1 MPPVTDA
8 PAALSAALS
17 RRYRLER
24 VIGRGGMATVY
35 LAEDLRHRRQVAVKV
50 LKPELAAS
58 LGTERFLKEIEI
70 AAGLTHPHIVPLYD
84 SGGIGGSSDRG
95 IAGEPAPPS
104 LDPSVPRSDEYLYYV
119 MPFIAG
125 GSLRARL
132 RADDGFTVADVLALL
147 MPVADALAYA
157 HRRGIVHR
165 DIKPE
170 NILFA
175 EGHPLVADFGIAKA
189 VSTAGG
195 VSLTRTGFGL
205 GTPGYMSPEQAAG
218 VKELGPSTDIFSLG
232 CVVYEMLIGEPPG
245 LWLTDD
251 AVRLGRF
258 VDAEPSHRDRL
269 DRISGSVEQVLV
281 RALALRP
288 QSRFEGPLAFAEA
301 LRAAM
306 GRRERFTEH
315 EVQRIIGR
323 AAEIQAGAPE
333 EGEALSIG
341 AVEQVAAEV
350 GIPPAQVRNA
360 VRDLER
366 PARTGSVEAGGGRW
380 FLGRGT
386 RLLVDRVV
394 PTAVRE
400 AEFPF
405 LADEIR
411 ITMGSV
417 GLVGTLGPSMT
428 WSTSPPGQGTGRN
441 VQITITARGDESRIH
456 IEEHFD
462 NLAGGL
468 FGGIMG
474 GGGGGGTS
482 IWMTFA
488 FETLHF
494 PLGAI
499 VGGASILAGMYA
511 LARTI
516 YARVHRKRRRQLEG
530 LADRLAAHIE
540 EAGLDR
546 LGPGGS
552 SRRLRA

>member
-1 MPPVTDA
+1 MNDVPERLRS
-8 PAALSAALS
+8 ALGHQ
-17 RRYRLER
+17 YRLER

-35 LAEDLRHRRQVAVKV
+35 LAEDLRHRRQVGVKV
-50 LKPELAAS
+50 LRPELAAS

-84 SGGIGGSSDRG
+84 SGRVRG
-95 IAGEPAPPS
+95 PADERVEAPEPSA
-104 LDPSVPRSDEYLYYV
+104 DEYLYYV

-132 RADDGFTVADVLALL
+132 RRDDPCTVEEVLALL
-147 MPVADALAYA
+147 APVADALAYA

-232 CVVYEMLIGEPPG
+232 CVVYEMLVGETPG

-258 VDAEPSHRDRL
+258 VDAEPTHRDRL

-288 QSRFEGPLAFAEA
+288 ESRFDEPMAFAEA
-301 LRAAM
+301 LRTAT
-306 GRRERFTEH
+306 GRRERFSER

-323 AAEIQAGAPE
+323 AAEIQAAAPE
-333 EGEALSIG
+333 DGEALSIG

-350 GIPPAQVRNA
+350 GIPPAQVREA
-360 VRDLER
+360 VRHLER
-366 PARTGSVEAGGGRW
+366 PGNTGTVEAGGGRW

-386 RLLVDRVV
+386 RLLIDRVV

-411 ITMGSV
+411 MTMGSV

-441 VQITITARGDESRIH
+441 VQITITARGDETRIH

-474 GGGGGGTS
+474 GGGSGGTVGWAAFS
-482 IWMTFA
+482 I
-488 FETLHF
+488 ETLHM
-494 PLGAI
+494 PLVAVIGAI
-499 VGGASILAGMYA
+499 SILGGTYA
-511 LARTI
+511 LARSI
-516 YARVHRKRRRQLEG
+516 YANAHAKRRRQLEA
-530 LADRLAAHIE
+530 LADRLAAQIE
-540 EAGLDR
+540 ATGHDR
-546 LGPGGS
+546 IGPGGS

>member
-1 MPPVTDA
+1 MPEIP
-8 PAALSAALS
+8 PALSAALGG
-17 RRYRLER
+17 RYRLDR

-35 LAEDLRHRRQVAVKV
+35 LAKDLRHRRQVGVKV

-84 SGGIGGSSDRG
+84 SGRIGESPGGEPEAQSSD
-95 IAGEPAPPS
+95 PS
-104 LDPSVPRSDEYLYYV
+104 ITRSDEHLYYV

-125 GSLRARL
+125 GSLRTRL
-132 RADDGFTVADVLALL
+132 RADDPFTVADVLALVT
-147 MPVADALAYA
+147 PVSDALAYA

-175 EGHPLVADFGIAKA
+175 EGHPLVADFGIARA
-189 VSTAGG
+189 ISTAGG

-218 VKELGPSTDIFSLG
+218 VKDLGPATDIFSLG
-232 CVVYEMLIGEPPG
+232 CVAYEMLVGETPG

-251 AVRLGRF
+251 AVHLGRF
-258 VDAEPSHRDRL
+258 VDAEAVHRERL

-281 RALALRP
+281 RAVALRP
-288 QSRFEGPLAFAEA
+288 EHRFDSPVAFADA

-306 GRRERFTEH
+306 DRRERFSDR

-323 AAEIQAGAPE
+323 AAEIQLGAPDPD
-333 EGEALSIG
+333 GDEALSIG
-341 AVEQVAAEV
+341 AVEQVGAEV
-350 GIPPAQVRNA
+350 GIPPAQVREA
-360 VRDLER
+360 VRELAR
-366 PARTGSVEAGGGRW
+366 PTGAGSVEAGGGRW
-380 FLGRGT
+380 FLGRAT
-386 RLLVDRVV
+386 RVLVDRVV

-411 ITMGSV
+411 TAMGSV

-441 VQITITARGDESRIH
+441 VQITITARGDETRIH
-456 IEEHFD
+456 LEEHFD

-468 FGGIMG
+468 FGGILG
-474 GGGGGGTS
+474 GGGSAGTAA
-482 IWMTFA
+482 WMTFA
-488 FETLHF
+488 FESLHL
-494 PLGAI
+494 PLVAVLGGVSVLTGAY
-499 VGGASILAGMYA
+499 S

-516 YARVHRKRRRQLEG
+516 YTRAYAKRRRQLEA
-530 LADRLAAHIE
+530 LADRLTASIE
-540 EAGLDR
+540 ESGRER
-546 LGPGGS
+546 LAPGRGPH
-552 SRRLRA
+552 RLRS

>member
-1 MPPVTDA
+1 MACVPHVTEI
-8 PAALSAALS
+8 PEALSAALGG
-17 RRYRLER
+17 RYRLDR

-35 LAEDLRHRRQVAVKV
+35 LAEDQRHRRQVGVKV

-70 AAGLTHPHIVPLYD
+70 AAGLTHPHIVPLHD
-84 SGGIGGSSDRG
+84 SGE
-95 IAGEPAPPS
+95 AGEF
-104 LDPSVPRSDEYLYYV
+104 LYYV

-125 GSLRARL
+125 GSLRGRL
-132 RADDGFTVADVLALL
+132 RADDPWTVPEVLALL
-147 MPVADALAYA
+147 TPVADALGYA

-232 CVVYEMLIGEPPG
+232 CVVYEMLVGETPG

-258 VDAEPSHRDRL
+258 VDAEPTHRERL

-288 QSRFEGPLAFAEA
+288 ESRFDGPVAFAEA

-306 GRRERFTEH
+306 GRRERFTER

-323 AAEIQAGAPE
+323 AAEIQAETPDDV
-333 EGEALSIG
+333 EALSIG

-350 GIPPAQVRNA
+350 GIPPAQVRDA
-360 VRDLER
+360 VRHLDR
-366 PARTGSVEAGGGRW
+366 PVPSVSTEKGGGRW
-380 FLGRGT
+380 FLGRAT
-386 RLLVDRVV
+386 RLQIDRVV

-400 AEFPF
+400 ADFPF
-405 LADEIR
+405 LVDEIR
-411 ITMGSV
+411 MTMGSV
-417 GLVGTLGPSMT
+417 GMVGTLGPSMT
-428 WSTSPPGQGTGRN
+428 WSTSPPGQGAGRN
-441 VQITITARGDESRIH
+441 VQITVTARGDETRVH
-456 IEEHFD
+456 LEEHFD

-474 GGGGGGTS
+474 GGGAGGS
-482 IWMTFA
+482 VPWIAFA
-488 FETLHF
+488 IETLHM
-494 PLGAI
+494 PLAAVI
-499 VGGASILAGMYA
+499 GGISILGGTYA
-511 LARTI
+511 LARGIFTS
-516 YARVHRKRRRQLEG
+516 VHGKRRRQLEV
-530 LADRLAAHIE
+530 LADRLAANIE
-540 EAGLDR
+540 ETGRGR

-552 SRRLRA
+552 SRRLRP

>member
-1 MPPVTDA
+1 MSDIPGTLA
-8 PAALSAALS
+8 AALGH
-17 RRYRLER
+17 RYRLER
-24 VIGRGGMATVY
+24 VVGRGGMATVY
-35 LAEDLRHRRQVAVKV
+35 LAEDLRHRRQVGVKV
-50 LKPELAAS
+50 LKPDLAAS
-58 LGTERFLKEIEI
+58 LGTERFLQEIEI

-84 SGGIGGSSDRG
+84 SGRVGGS
-95 IAGEPAPPS
+95 A
-104 LDPSVPRSDEYLYYV
+104 DERPDAAVGSATAELLYYV

-132 RADDGFTVADVLALL
+132 RADEPFSVPEVLALL
-147 MPVADALAYA
+147 TPVADALAYA

-170 NILFA
+170 NILIA

-195 VSLTRTGFGL
+195 ASLTRTGFGL

-232 CVVYEMLIGEPPG
+232 CVVYEMLVGETPG

-258 VDAEPSHRDRL
+258 VDAEPTHRERL

-288 QSRFEGPLAFAEA
+288 ESRVDGPVAFAEA
-301 LRAAM
+301 LRTAM
-306 GRRERFTEH
+306 GRRERFTDR

-323 AAEIQAGAPE
+323 AAAIQAAAPE
-333 EGEALSIG
+333 DGEALSIG

-360 VRDLER
+360 VRDLDR
-366 PARTGSVEAGGGRW
+366 PLPGASVETGGGRW
-380 FLGRGT
+380 FLGRTT
-386 RLLVDRVV
+386 RLQVDRVV
-394 PTAVRE
+394 SVRVRE
-400 AEFPF
+400 AEFPL

-411 ITMGSV
+411 MTMGSV

-474 GGGGGGTS
+474 GGGAGGTAV
-482 IWMTFA
+482 WMTFA

-494 PLGAI
+494 PLGA
-499 VGGASILAGMYA
+499 VLGGASILAGMYT
-511 LARTI
+511 LARSI
-516 YARVHRKRRRQLEG
+516 YARVHTKRRRQLEA

-540 EAGLDR
+540 DAGHDR
-546 LGPGGS
+546 LGPGAP

>member
-1 MPPVTDA
+1 
-8 PAALSAALS
+8 
-17 RRYRLER
+17 
-24 VIGRGGMATVY
+24 MATVY
-35 LAEDLRHRRQVAVKV
+35 LAEDLRHRRQVGVKV
-50 LKPELAAS
+50 LRPELAAS

-84 SGGIGGSSDRG
+84 SGRVGGPADERVE
-95 IAGEPAPPS
+95 APEPSA
-104 LDPSVPRSDEYLYYV
+104 EEHLYYV

-132 RADDGFTVADVLALL
+132 RRNDPCTVEEVLALL
-147 MPVADALAYA
+147 APVADALAYA

-232 CVVYEMLIGEPPG
+232 CVVYEMLVGETPG

-258 VDAEPSHRDRL
+258 VDAEPAHRDRL

-288 QSRFEGPLAFAEA
+288 ESRFDEPVAFAEA
-301 LRAAM
+301 LRTAT
-306 GRRERFTEH
+306 GRRERFTER

-323 AAEIQAGAPE
+323 AAEIQAAAPE
-333 EGEALSIG
+333 DGEALSIG

-350 GIPPAQVRNA
+350 GIPPAQVREA
-360 VRDLER
+360 VRHLER
-366 PARTGSVEAGGGRW
+366 PGDTGTVEAGGGRW

-386 RLLVDRVV
+386 RLLIDRVV

-411 ITMGSV
+411 MTMGSV

-441 VQITITARGDESRIH
+441 VQITITARGDKTRIH

-482 IWMTFA
+482 VWMTFA
-488 FETLHF
+488 FETLHS

-499 VGGASILAGMYA
+499 VGGVSILAGMYA

-516 YARVHRKRRRQLEG
+516 YARVQRKRGGQLEA
-530 LADRLAAHIE
+530 LADRLAAQIE
-540 EAGLDR
+540 ETGHDR
-546 LGPGGS
+546 VGPGGS